1 MEAILKA
8 QDIMEPV
15 KDNLSPDELLKDAVN
30 KMRKAWRGEDRLGV
44 KGMNVI
50 DKDGTLIGMLSIKD
64 VIRAVMPAYMEFGE
78 VGELAWDGM
87 LVEMTK
93 KAATKK
99 VSELMTRDVITITEN
114 TPIMKCAHLLINHD
128 IQRIPVLNE
137 EKKVVGMIYV
147 RDLYYAITK
156 VLIEE

>member
-50 DKDGTLIGMLSIKD
+50 DRAGTLIGMLSIKD
-64 VIRAVMPAYMEFGE
+64 VIKAVIPNYMEFGE

-87 LVEMTK
+87 LEEMTD
-93 KAATKK
+93 KAATKG
-99 VSELMTRDVITITEN
+99 
-114 TPIMKCAHLLINHD
+114 TPLA
-128 IQRIPVLNE
+128 IPACHRHRRQATAAF
-137 EKKVVGMIYV
+137 IP
-147 RDLYYAITK
+147 
-156 VLIEE
+156 

>member
-1 MEAILKA
+1 MEAIVKA
-8 QDIMEPV
+8 RDIMEPV

-30 KMRKAWRGEDRLGV
+30 KMHKAWRGENRLGV

-50 DKDGTLIGMLSIKD
+50 DKEAKLIGMLSIKD
-64 VIRAVMPAYMEFGE
+64 VIKAVIPNYMEFGE

-87 LVEMTK
+87 LEEMTN
-93 KAATKK
+93 KAAEKK
-99 VSELMTRDVITITEN
+99 VSEVMTEEVITVTEN
-114 TPIMKCAHLLINHD
+114 TPVMKCAHLLINHD
-128 IQRIPVLNE
+128 IQRLPVVNE

-156 VLIEE
+156 VLIKE